1 LKLWIAEDAE
11 TDFNAELA
19 ELAEVVREML
29 CELRALGVEIVS
41 AISGRL
47 DALRSQSTRR
57 RISTPSS
64 RRLSGN
70 ALRASRAWR

>member
-29 CELRALGVEIVS
+29 CELRALGV
-41 AISGRL
+41 
-47 DALRSQSTRR
+47 
-57 RISTPSS
+57 
-64 RRLSGN
+64 
-70 ALRASRAWR
+70 

>member
-19 ELAEVVREML
+19 ECAEVVREML

-47 DALRSQSTRR
+47 DAL
-57 RISTPSS
+57 
-64 RRLSGN
+64 
-70 ALRASRAWR
+70 